1 MVNIS
6 KPILITGV
14 GKRIGFALS
23 KHFIQHGIPVIGTY
37 RTYYDNL
44 EEISDADL
52 IKCDF
57 YKQEDLNH
65 LIDHVKSNY
74 TSLRGIIHN
83 ASDWLPET
91 SKHSPEDI
99 FNKMMMVHAGVP
111 YQLNL
116 ALKTLLENCESTT
129 DIINITDYVVD
140 KGSDKHIAYAAS
152 KAALSNMTLSFSS
165 LLAPKVKVNAI
176 APSLIMFNPEDDS
189 AYKAKALN
197 KSLLKIA
204 PGTEEIIKAV
214 DYLLDSKY
222 MTGRTLSL
230 DGGRHIR

>member
-1 MVNIS
+1 MVNNS

-14 GKRIGFALS
+14 GKRIGFALG

-37 RTYYDNL
+37 RTYYDNF

-52 IKCDF
+52 IECDF
-57 YKQEDLNH
+57 YKQEDLNR

-91 SKHSPEDI
+91 SKHSADDI
-99 FNKMMMVHAGVP
+99 FNKMMMIHAGVP

-116 ALKTLLENCESTT
+116 ALKPLLENCESTT

-165 LLAPKVKVNAI
+165 LLAPKIKVNAI

-189 AYKAKALN
+189 AYKAKALD